1 MAEILILGVIVSI
14 VFYEITDI
22 TPGGIIVPGLMVA
35 YIGQPLRMLYTVLI
49 SLIAYFLVKLLS
61 QRFLIFG
68 KRRFALLII
77 ISLLLHIVLSL
88 IFGSFMGIVALN
100 AMSLVGYTV
109 AGIVANSMHKQ
120 GPVRTVASLA
130 IVVGVLELIILLLTT
145 VGIML

>member
-14 VFYEITDI
+14 FFYEVTDI

-49 SLIAYFLVKLLS
+49 SLISYFLVKLLS

-77 ISLLLHIVLSL
+77 ISLLLHIILSL
-88 IFGSFMGIVALN
+88 IFGSFMGVVAMN

-109 AGIVANSMHKQ
+109 AGITANSMYKQ

-130 IVVGVLELIILLLTT
+130 VTVGVIELIILLLTT
-145 VGIML
+145 VGVML